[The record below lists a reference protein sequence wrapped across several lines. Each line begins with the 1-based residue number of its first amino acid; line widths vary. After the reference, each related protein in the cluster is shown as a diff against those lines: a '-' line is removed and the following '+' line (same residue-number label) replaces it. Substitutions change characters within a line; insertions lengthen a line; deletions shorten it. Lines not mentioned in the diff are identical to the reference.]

1 MYLLIQSTPFN
12 RLSIISINVKTSEIT
27 SVISDLK
34 KDHVNMVIWPIENI
48 RDLRELNHEEFID
61 DFKGYVGQGKLRAKL
76 FKHLYEIYEMKLLP
90 SGLFRI
96 QTNKGMKITSL
107 DLINFF

>member
-12 RLSIISINVKTSEIT
+12 RLSITSINVKTSEIA

-34 KDHVNMVIWPIENI
+34 KDHPNLTIWPIENI
-48 RDLRELNHEEFID
+48 RDLRELGHEEFID
-61 DFKGYVGQGKLRAKL
+61 DFKGYVGQGKLHMRL
-76 FKHLYEIYEMKLLP
+76 FKHLYEVYEIKLLP

-96 QTNKGMKITSL
+96 QTNKGMKITSMNL
-107 DLINFF
+107 PTFF